1 MLDYNSHYENRIPCT
16 TSSNTGDKWVRE
28 LLNGHSTRFYY
39 NFRMSKQ
46 IFLDLLETLVSNYGL
61 EGSRSTTTKEVL
73 TITIYIMAHN
83 LTMRECLERFQHSTE
98 TISRYFSKGLDAL
111 VKLSQDVIAPIDNDD
126 RYMPYFKDCI
136 GAIDGTHVDARIP
149 VKKQVPYIGRHGFP
163 TQNVMAVCD
172 FDMSFTFVMPG

>member
-1 MLDYNSHYENRIPCT
+1 
-16 TSSNTGDKWVRE
+16 
-28 LLNGHSTRFYY
+28 
-39 NFRMSKQ
+39 MSKQ

-61 EGSRSTTTKEVL
+61 EGSRTTTTKEVL
-73 TITIYIMAHN
+73 AITIYVMTHN

-111 VKLSQDVIAPIDNDD
+111 IKLLQDVIAPVDDRFTHILKKILNGD

-172 FDMSFTFVMPG
+172 FDMSLTFVMAGWEGSAHDNRI